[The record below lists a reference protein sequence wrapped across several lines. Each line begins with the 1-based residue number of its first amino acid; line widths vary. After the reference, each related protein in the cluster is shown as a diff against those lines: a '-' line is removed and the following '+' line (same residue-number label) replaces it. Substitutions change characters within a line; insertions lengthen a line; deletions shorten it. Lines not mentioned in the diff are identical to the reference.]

1 MKSPESKAKWF
12 STKLAYIGVV
22 AASLIAPISASA
34 GHAQHSC
41 SPVAAQRS
49 GGISEMASCGT
60 QGVRDDRAQFV
71 RAITWYAAVPDA
83 KQPPGATPA
92 GIERV

>member
-12 STKLAYIGVV
+12 STKLALVGVV
-22 AASLIAPISASA
+22 AASLVAPISASGGNA
-34 GHAQHSC
+34 SQAC
-41 SPVAAQRS
+41 PLVSPHRG

-60 QGVRDDRAQFV
+60 QGVREDRAQFV

-83 KQPPGATPA
+83 TRPPNAIPV